1 MATRRGQLRVGVIA
15 DTHGLLRPQ
24 ALAALRGSDH
34 IVHGGDIGNG
44 AAILEQLAAIA
55 PITAVRGNNDVGEW
69 ASVIHKSETIA
80 LGGVRIHVVHD
91 LKTLAI
97 DPVAAKIDVVVSG
110 HSHSPFVDL
119 RGAVLYLNPG
129 SAGPRRF
136 RLPVSI
142 AELVIADGKA
152 TARIVEFQT

>member
-1 MATRRGQLRVGVIA
+1 MAIRREHLRVGVIS

-24 ALAALRGSDH
+24 ALAALQGSDH

-44 AAILEQLAAIA
+44 VAILEQLASIA

-69 ASVIHKSETIA
+69 ASAIRESETIE

-91 LKTLAI
+91 LKTLTI
-97 DPVAAKIDVVVSG
+97 DPVAAEIDVVVSG
-110 HSHSPFVDL
+110 HSHTPLVNQ

-136 RLPVSI
+136 RLPVCI

-152 TARIVEFQT
+152 TARIVELQA